1 MKWPAAKT
9 WNLALLCSHPFYP
22 RSDPGPPSG
31 RPPHGLAQAQAHCSI
46 QRAAARGEG
55 KEGTHRRTGAR
66 SWFIALLRCCALAI
80 RSPCLLRAF
89 TSMKRRRPRAGAH
102 HRFEQ
107 RAEIGALKSTQ
118 ALPALQARGA
128 SLGPPQAA
136 VAFA

>member
-31 RPPHGLAQAQAHCSI
+31 RPPLGLAQAQAHCSI
-46 QRAAARGEG
+46 QRVAARGEG

-80 RSPCLLRAF
+80 LSLPQGLSSALLA
-89 TSMKRRRPRAGAH
+89 A
-102 HRFEQ
+102 RFHVHE
-107 RAEIGALKSTQ
+107 TQ
-118 ALPALQARGA
+118 APTGR
-128 SLGPPQAA
+128 GPPPL
-136 VAFA
+136 